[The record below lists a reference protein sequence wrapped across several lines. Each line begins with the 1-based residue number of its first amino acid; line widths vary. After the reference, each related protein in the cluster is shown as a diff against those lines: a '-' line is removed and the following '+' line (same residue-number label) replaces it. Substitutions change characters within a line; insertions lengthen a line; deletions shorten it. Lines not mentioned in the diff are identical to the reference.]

1 MPAPSPI
8 IIAGAG
14 IGGLTAALAVARAG
28 YRVMVLEQ
36 AERIEEI
43 GAGIQMTP
51 NATAVLTDLGQHDRL
66 RPVSIAPDEICIRD
80 ARSGE
85 ALSHVPLGEHV
96 ARRYGA
102 PYWIAHR
109 HDLVSVLRDAAMANA
124 AITVVNGWRL
134 DNFSA
139 DAAGVTV
146 RDAGGRTE
154 TGIALIGADGLWSAV
169 RGVLG
174 HAERP
179 RFRHRLAWR
188 ALVPLDAVPPALRD
202 RHIHLWLGPQAHLV
216 HYPVKAGA
224 FINIVAVTQSAH
236 GESGWSRDGTTADL
250 LAQFPARAWAAS
262 ARDLLAAASDWQTTG
277 WQTWALYDR
286 PPQER
291 WGSGAVTLL
300 GDAVHPMVPFLAQGA
315 GMAIE
320 DAAVLGVCLQQNSD
334 LPAALRRYENLRR
347 ARTGRVQNAAARNG
361 TFYHVGGIPAAIRNT
376 IMRLRGG
383 DGMLAHYDWLYGWR
397 CDGPA
402 SP

>member
-1 MPAPSPI
+1 M
-8 IIAGAG
+8 
-14 IGGLTAALAVARAG
+14 TAALAVAQAG
-28 YRVMVLEQ
+28 HRVIVLEQ
-36 AERIEEI
+36 TERIEEI

-51 NATAVLTDLGQHDRL
+51 NATAVLTDLGLHDKL
-66 RPVSIAPDEICIRD
+66 RPISIAPDEICIRD

-85 ALSHVPLGEHV
+85 TLSRVPLGEHV
-96 ARRYGA
+96 AQRYGA

-109 HDLVSVLRDAAMANA
+109 HDLVSVLREAARANA
-124 AITVVNGWRL
+124 AINLVNGWRV
-134 DNFSA
+134 DNFSV
-139 DAAGVTV
+139 DTTGVMV

-154 TGIALIGADGLWSAV
+154 AGAALIGADGLWSAV
-169 RGVLG
+169 RGALG

-179 RFRHRLAWR
+179 RFCHRLAWR
-188 ALVPLDAVPPALRD
+188 ALVPLDAAPPALRD
-202 RHIHLWLGPQAHLV
+202 RRIHLWLGPQAHLV

-224 FINIVAVTQSAH
+224 FINIVAVTQSAR
-236 GESGWSRDGTTADL
+236 GESGWSREGAAADL

-262 ARDLLAAASDWQTTG
+262 ARDLLTAALNWQTSG

-286 PPQER
+286 PPQAH
-291 WGSGAVTLL
+291 WGKGAVTLL

-320 DAAVLGVCLQQNSD
+320 DAAMLGACLQQNSQKSD
-334 LPAALRRYENLRR
+334 VSAALRRYESLRR
-347 ARTGRVQNAAARNG
+347 ARTARVQNAAARNG
-361 TFYHVGGIPAAIRNT
+361 TFYHVGGIPAGIRNT

-397 CDGPA
+397 CGEAA